1 MEFLLIAGIIILP
14 VVMLWIV
21 NIWGNFRSFF
31 NVTAVLSA
39 MIFGIISSISVHEV
53 IVNQTVMMTTI
64 HAIFLNPFFII
75 SGSYLGLYLLY
86 RLLIILFKEKE
97 EPYNK

>member
-14 VVMLWIV
+14 VAMLWIV
-21 NIWGNFRSFF
+21 NIWRNFRSFF